1 LPILM
6 AAFPEYEFDT
16 GHREDVQWRLYREF
30 LYPTN
35 RSLQLINNRRVLE
48 ALEQRGDPL
57 TESRPV
63 RHFVDFDADAE
74 IEAFRQALA
83 IGGFEIVG
91 GGAIEES
98 DRQSIVF
105 ERIESVDFLHINDLT
120 MQLLDLANSHG
131 GDYDGWETQVRPPA
145 A

>member
-1 LPILM
+1 
-6 AAFPEYEFDT
+6 
-16 GHREDVQWRLYREF
+16 
-30 LYPTN
+30 
-35 RSLQLINNRRVLE
+35 
-48 ALEQRGDPL
+48 DPL

-63 RHFVDFDADAE
+63 RHFVYFDAGAD

-145 A
+145 ENAGDDQNDAEGTPDET